1 MFIMLI
7 MVFELFL
14 STYMSKIL
22 LLDVTELTLINLV
35 FVISSVLMDN
45 NELIK
50 SKMSKKVIITFI
62 CMLDFDGRNKI
73 Q

>member
-1 MFIMLI
+1 

>member
-7 MVFELFL
+7 MVFESFL

-22 LLDVTELTLINLV
+22 LLGVTELMIINLV

-50 SKMSKKVIITFI
+50 SKMSKKVIIIFI
-62 CMLDFDGRNKI
+62 CMLDFDGQSKI